1 MDGVLSQLKVLDL
14 SRGIAG
20 PMATMLLADHGA
32 RVTRIEPPGG
42 DPLAVQPGYR
52 VWNRGKRSAVLDLK
66 QAADREVLL
75 ALVREAD
82 VLVESYRP
90 GVTARLGIDHATL
103 SALNPRLVYC
113 SITAYGTDTRHADR
127 PGYDALVAART
138 GLHWEQRG
146 WPEGAVNHMLGI
158 PDPFADFE
166 VPADYLQGAPR
177 PGPLFVASHWPSLGA
192 CFSATTGISAAL
204 YARERTG
211 RGQLVETSLLRGA
224 LASASGVWQRA
235 GKPDAPM
242 FNSWILGSKSPKGHF
257 RCADGRWI
265 HSWVPNPRFILT
277 AGAGDTLDSSPDL
290 TVQSDPDRFGTGPE
304 ELLVMSHYQPLMAEA
319 IAKFPA
325 AGWVAAAAEADV
337 PLQAVRTVEEA
348 LCDPDFMADRCVAEV
363 NDPELGPIRQV
374 GITYRLERSP
384 GRIQGPAPR
393 LGEHTAQVR
402 REAAA
407 AAGRAR
413 PAPVPAAGA
422 TLSKGPLD
430 GITVLDLGMAIAGPF
445 GTQLLSDL
453 GADVIKVNAL
463 HDMYWHANHIAY
475 TANRGKRSIAL
486 NLKNPEAMAALL
498 DLVRRADVVQHNMR
512 YDAAERLG
520 IDYDSLKKIN
530 RRLVYC
536 HSRGFEDGPR
546 KSLPGNDQTG
556 ACLTGIQYEDG
567 GMARGGKPIW
577 SLTSFGDTGNGFLSA
592 VAIIQALYERERT
605 GTGQFCD
612 TSIVNA
618 GLLNTSCAYAYPD
631 GRGIERPR
639 LDGMQQG
646 FHALCRLYETA
657 DGWLCVVAANEEHW
671 DRLLIALGLEALG
684 PDPRFASAPARRRND
699 AALIERLE
707 AAFRDRTAAQW
718 FERLDAGGVPCEICS
733 PDFGVGIH
741 DDAEMVR
748 TQHVVSFQHPV
759 VGRLD
764 QMGLNCRFSDTP
776 GAVQGPPL
784 MVGQHTSEILQQLGY
799 DEERIGGL
807 LSAGAAMQWDP
818 ATVGQTFANPWANRK

>member
-1 MDGVLSQLKVLDL
+1 MDGVLSKLKVLDL

-32 RVTRIEPPGG
+32 QVTRIEPPGG
-42 DPLAVQPGYR
+42 DPMRAQAGYT

-66 QAADREVLL
+66 QAADRDVLL
-75 ALVREAD
+75 ALVRDAD
-82 VLVESYRP
+82 VLVESFSP
-90 GVTARLGIDHATL
+90 GVTVRLGIDYATL

-127 PGYDALVAART
+127 PGYDALVAARI

-224 LASASGVWQRA
+224 LASAIGAWQRA
-235 GKPDAPM
+235 ENPEAPM

-290 TVQSDPDRFGTGPE
+290 TVQNDPDRFGTGPE
-304 ELLVMSHYQPLMAEA
+304 ELLVMTHYQPLMAET

-325 AGWVAAAAEADV
+325 AQWVAAAAQADV
-337 PLQAVRTVEEA
+337 PLQDVRTVEEA
-348 LCDPDFMADRCVAEV
+348 LCDPDFLADGCVAEV
-363 NDPELGPIRQV
+363 DDPELGPIRQV

-393 LGEHTAQVR
+393 LGQHTGEVR
-402 REAAA
+402 REAATLVPRA
-407 AAGRAR
+407 VAPLPEPAR
-413 PAPVPAAGA
+413 PV
-422 TLSKGPLD
+422 KGPLE

-486 NLKNPEAMAALL
+486 NLKKPEAMATLR
-498 DLVRRADVVQHNMR
+498 DLVERADVVQHNMR
-512 YDAAERLG
+512 YDAAERLA
-520 IDYDSLKKIN
+520 IDYESLKKIN
-530 RRLVYC
+530 PRLVYC
-536 HSRGFEDGPR
+536 HTRGFEDGPR
-546 KSLPGNDQTG
+546 KTLPGNDQTG

-577 SLTSFGDTGNGFLSA
+577 CLTSFGDTGNGFLSA
-592 VAIIQALYERERT
+592 VAIIQALYERERS
-605 GTGQFCD
+605 GRGQFCD

-618 GLLNTSCAYAYPD
+618 GLLNTSYAYAFPD
-631 GRGIERPR
+631 GRGIERPQV
-639 LDGMQQG
+639 DGMQYG
-646 FHALCRLYETA
+646 FNALCRLYETA
-657 DGWLCVVAANEEHW
+657 AGWLCVVAATEEHW
-671 DRLLIALGLEALG
+671 DRLVIALELEAL
-684 PDPRFASAPARRRND
+684 DVDARFATAQMRKHND
-699 AALIERLE
+699 ALLVQRLE
-707 AAFRDRTAAQW
+707 ATFRTRPAADW
-718 FERLDAGGVPCEICS
+718 FARLDAAGVPCEICA
-733 PDFGVGIH
+733 PDFALALH
-741 DDAEMVR
+741 DDEEMRR

-784 MVGQHTSEILQQLGY
+784 MVGQHTTDILKGLGY
-799 DEERIGGL
+799 DEQKIAGL
-807 LSAGAAMQWDP
+807 LDGGAAMQWDP
-818 ATVGQTFANPWANRK
+818 ATIGQMFANPFLARK